1 LEPTLR
7 DIISRG
13 GVAAIARAT
22 QCKTVCSFLFLFF
35 IPRNLTASFQINQ
48 PVDVTQ
54 GFTEYWIDGT
64 NTRDITISVGQLEY
78 DDWLSVNKTLWEPSN
93 INVVTGLPS
102 MNVTIDGWGQFTL
115 FQTLI

>member
-1 LEPTLR
+1 
-7 DIISRG
+7 
-13 GVAAIARAT
+13 
-22 QCKTVCSFLFLFF
+22 LFF